1 MKQHKIEKVLDLTG
15 HRKKRGWW
23 LAAILI
29 VLLAVTGGFFWHSAQ
44 GEKPVQY
51 TTRPVVRGDLTI
63 TVTATGALEPT
74 NQVDVGVE
82 ISGTVET
89 VAVDY
94 NDHVKTGQMLAQLD
108 TAKPMA
114 QVLETKAALAAAH
127 ALVARSRADVKQS
140 LAKLLLFREARKT
153 SGGKVPSRLEM
164 IIAEAALAQAEA
176 DEESAR
182 ADVSRAEA
190 ELDFNQTNLSK
201 ATIRSP
207 IDGIVLSRLV
217 EPGQTVAASLQTPV
231 LFTIAGDLAGMELRV
246 DVDEADIGRVK
257 AGQQASFTVDA
268 YPERQFAAKVE
279 EVRLSPKTIQGVVTY
294 ETVLVVANRD
304 YALMPGMTATAEI
317 KVKEVK
323 DALLIP
329 NASLRFT
336 PPVQKSA
343 VKKRRGFLAALLPHR
358 KHATDQRKKY
368 ISSGKKR
375 QVWLLTDQGPQAVL
389 ITTGE
394 SDGRMTEMIS
404 GDISAG
410 QQIIIGTA
418 VLDER

>member
-336 PPVQKSA
+336 PPVQKTA

>member
-1 MKQHKIEKVLDLTG
+1 MKQYKIEKVLDLTD

-114 QVLETKAALAAAH
+114 QVLETKAALVAAH
-127 ALVARSRADVKQS
+127 ALVARSQADVKQS

-336 PPVQKSA
+336 PPVQKTA

-358 KHATDQRKKY
+358 KHATDQRKKN

-375 QVWLLTDQGPQAVL
+375 QVWLLTDQGPQTVL